1 MKIAIHKRLDSYSER
16 WIEYCEKN
24 NIKYINN
31 LFILKAP
38 FFVHKI
44 LIFLFLI
51 FRYLNKFVKPKLI
64 FK

>member
-1 MKIAIHKRLDSYSER
+1 MKNFIFINGF
-16 WIEYCEKN
+16 IIFIN